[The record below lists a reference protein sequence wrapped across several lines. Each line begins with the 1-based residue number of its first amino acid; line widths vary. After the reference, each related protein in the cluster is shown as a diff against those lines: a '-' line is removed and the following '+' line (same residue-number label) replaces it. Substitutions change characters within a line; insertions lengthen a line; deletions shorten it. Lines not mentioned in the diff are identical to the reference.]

1 MKILPTY
8 HFIFRTTLFGRIPP
22 RKIRRIKIT
31 LKLPFAADILLS
43 TEIKGNYKN
52 YFGNSWFGGKEIK
65 TRKAL
70 RTKEEQDQGCT
81 CNSQF
86 LLHRGTKIF
95 FHSSSEFVIKRK
107 RPWNKIW
114 KGREFNNDIKSNRS
128 LLLFSICFC
137 TVLFHLLCFFKFT
150 KARPHRT
157 LNLMNCFSLRL
168 FFHRIQ
174 AGWIREK
181 LIGQRDLP
189 KLEIQSS

>member
-1 MKILPTY
+1 MKILLTY

-22 RKIRRIKIT
+22 RKIRRINIT
-31 LKLPFAADILLS
+31 LKLPFAANILLS
-43 TEIKGNYKN
+43 TKIKGNCKN

-70 RTKEEQDQGCT
+70 RTKEQDQGWT

-95 FHSSSEFVIKRK
+95 VHSSSEFVIKRE

-128 LLLFSICFC
+128 LLLFQFVSTQFCFIYF
-137 TVLFHLLCFFKFT
+137 VSSSLLRQDPT
-150 KARPHRT
+150 ER
-157 LNLMNCFSLRL
+157 
-168 FFHRIQ
+168 
-174 AGWIREK
+174 
-181 LIGQRDLP
+181 
-189 KLEIQSS
+189 